1 MELSKIADDFGGQAG
16 LATALGVDRSQIN
29 RVIKGSRKMGPA
41 LAVRIFNLT
50 GHKLGP
56 LAEDRQAA

>member
-1 MELSKIADDFGGQAG
+1 MELSKIAEDFGGQAQ

-29 RVIKGSRKMGPA
+29 RVIKGSRKLGPT

-56 LAEDRQAA
+56 LSEDWHAA